1 MNVVTFSSTQH
12 ELYAALNVLRNC
24 VSIIYLLFLYFNKEC
39 KYFNTKGP
47 RIKHVCRTAE
57 SVLGQTLATF
67 GNVLENSLDVDG
79 NQYMYLN
86 T

>member
-1 MNVVTFSSTQH
+1 MNLNLERITY
-12 ELYAALNVLRNC
+12 ELYMVLNVLGKQ
-24 VSIIYLLFLYFNKEC
+24 VSIVNILFLYFNKEY

-79 NQYMYLN
+79 NQSIYLN
-86 T
+86 A

>member
-1 MNVVTFSSTQH
+1 MY
-12 ELYAALNVLRNC
+12 ELYAALNVLKKW
-24 VSIIYLLFLYFNKEC
+24 VSIVNLLFLYFYKEC

-57 SVLGQTLATF
+57 TVMGQTLATF
-67 GNVLENSLDVDG
+67 GNVLGNSLDADG

-86 T
+86 A